1 MTPEEIDR
9 LTRENAYLKSRV
21 SQLEGD
27 VTDLSAEVTRL
38 QQTLEAAHARRAAA
52 TRPNPLSGG
61 QS

>member
-1 MTPEEIDR
+1 MTPEDVQK

-38 QQTLEAAHARRAAA
+38 QQVLEATHARRAAA
-52 TRPNPLSGG
+52 ARPNPLSGG
-61 QS
+61 Q